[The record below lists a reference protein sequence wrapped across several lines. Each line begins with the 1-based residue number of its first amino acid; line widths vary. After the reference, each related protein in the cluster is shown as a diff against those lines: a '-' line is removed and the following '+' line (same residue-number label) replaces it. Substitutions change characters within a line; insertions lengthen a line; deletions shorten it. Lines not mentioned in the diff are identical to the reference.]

1 MSNHYD
7 DHKLVLSSDE
17 DDEDWNPLSLA
28 CSDCYMRA
36 AMYSKITQRAE
47 CYAYR
52 FNPFNPDA
60 WFGDRADYLF
70 DADLHERLGLALGT
84 IDLNRPY
91 DFDTERYCDAQFN
104 KLLTRLDNVLS
115 NELQRRAVVGRRR
128 NASDL
133 LRKGFSA
140 EKICEVIKH
149 VLETTFGA
157 CYPEVM
163 DINSVD
169 QALSNDDRNDIANIA
184 QTCFTIAGDDTNVC
198 WVVDGYYDCYLGHLF
213 RTVLFH
219 ELSFLKQ
226 YTNKQ
231 KYFVSENLL
240 MSTETSLKGAKY
252 RRVNLVFAIDSHS
265 KNRADSSDEDCGDE
279 DEGEVEDVQ
288 DRAGNEDEGEVEDA
302 QDRAGNEDLN
312 AGEGFF
318 DLRSFGSMD
327 EEDEIEIARVCR
339 LHAPPRA
346 PEQVEVKAP
355 TAREAIMNFTCRSDG
370 AIEYHEVDRLEDGS
384 RITTAFRVA
393 QLSRLY
399 WLVGDLILSEQ
410 QAERDLIRMRAMDD
424 AEEVE

>member
-1 MSNHYD
+1 M
-7 DHKLVLSSDE
+7 
-17 DDEDWNPLSLA
+17 
-28 CSDCYMRA
+28 
-36 AMYSKITQRAE
+36 
-47 CYAYR
+47 
-52 FNPFNPDA
+52 
-60 WFGDRADYLF
+60 
-70 DADLHERLGLALGT
+70 
-84 IDLNRPY
+84 
-91 DFDTERYCDAQFN
+91 QFN

-279 DEGEVEDVQ
+279 DEGEVEDAQ
-288 DRAGNEDEGEVEDA
+288 DRAGNENEGEVEDA